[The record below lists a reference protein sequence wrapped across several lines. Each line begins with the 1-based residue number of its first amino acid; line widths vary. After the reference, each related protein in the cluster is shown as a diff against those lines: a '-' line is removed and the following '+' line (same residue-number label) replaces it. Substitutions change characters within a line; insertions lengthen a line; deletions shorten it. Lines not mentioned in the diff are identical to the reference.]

1 MSEAYYKCVVGRN
14 FIKVWKYERLNVR
27 RRKIRTPSKP
37 MTESDLETAYRY
49 RQRAKKEKLLHLA
62 DVNFTSSGS
71 SFVTLTF
78 AEKVTDYEMAVVS
91 FKQFC
96 KRLRRKFEGVRYIAT
111 VEIQRRGAIHFHV
124 LLNVP
129 CIEENA
135 EEMKACWTAGIVEVQ
150 EVFSVK
156 GCVLYLCKDFETQDR
171 EHILFGKRCYFVSQG
186 MEQCQQVNSWN
197 SNTQAKAAIRKLIQG
212 QTPAR
217 NKSVQTEHAGQ
228 VDYKEY
234 RLDTRCYGLPET
246 AKLKKSTD

>member
-1 MSEAYYKCVVGRN
+1 
-14 FIKVWKYERLNVR
+14 
-27 RRKIRTPSKP
+27 
-37 MTESDLETAYRY
+37 
-49 RQRAKKEKLLHLA
+49 LA

-78 AEKVTDYEMAVVS
+78 AENVTEYESAIVS

-96 KRLRRKFEGVRYIAT
+96 KRLRRKFDGIRYIAT
-111 VEIQRRGAIHFHV
+111 VEMQRRGAIHFHA

-129 CIEENA
+129 CTEENA

-171 EHILFGKRCYFVSQG
+171 EHILFGKRCYFVSHG

-197 SNTQAKAAIRKLIQG
+197 SSAQAKADVRKLIQG
-212 QTPAR
+212 QVATR
-217 NKSVQTEHAGQ
+217 SRVVQTEHAGQ
-228 VDYKEY
+228 VEYKEY
-234 RLDTRCYGLPET
+234 HLDTQCYSLPET
-246 AKLKKSTD
+246 AKLKKSAG